1 LRRRSNR
8 QGFSLIEVLVATVIM
23 AVAVSALL
31 SNLSTSTANLIRTS
45 DLDRIQH
52 LAKRKM
58 DEALSAQNPPRL
70 VWLEGAFSVDEQ
82 RRPTAGWRLRYSPYE
97 GLVASGGESLERVEL
112 ESWYLSGTRRRSFY
126 IESYRR
132 VFGASN
138 GPGAPGPNGSPG
150 AGLQGAGLQ
159 GAGSQGAAPR

>member
-1 LRRRSNR
+1 MRPKTNRR
-8 QGFSLIEVLVATVIM
+8 GFSLIEVLVATVIM

-31 SNLSTSTANLIRTS
+31 ANLSTSTSNLIRTS

-58 DEALSAQNPPRL
+58 DEALSAQNPPRFI
-70 VWLEGAFSVDEQ
+70 WLEGAFSVDAE
-82 RRPTAGWRLRYSPYE
+82 RRATSGWRVRYSPYE
-97 GLVASGGESLERVEL
+97 GLINSGSESLERVEL
-112 ESWYLSGTRRRSFY
+112 ESWYLAGTKRRSFY

-138 GPGAPGPNGSPG
+138 APPPLGPNAFPG
-150 AGLQGAGLQ
+150 GP
-159 GAGSQGAAPR
+159 PR

>member
-1 LRRRSNR
+1 LRPKNNRTKQRR

-31 SNLSTSTANLIRTS
+31 ANLSTSTSNLIRTS

-58 DEALSAQNPPRL
+58 DEALSAQNQPRFI
-70 VWLEGAFSVDEQ
+70 WIEGAFSVDSE
-82 RRPTAGWRLRYSPYE
+82 RRPTSGWRVRYSPYE
-97 GLVASGGESLERVEL
+97 GLINGGGESLERVEL
-112 ESWYLSGTRRRSFY
+112 ESWYLAGTRRRSYFL
-126 IESYRR
+126 ESYRR

-138 GPGAPGPNGSPG
+138 SPGPQGPNGFPG
-150 AGLQGAGLQ
+150 AQ
-159 GAGSQGAAPR
+159 PR

>member
-1 LRRRSNR
+1 MRNR
-8 QGFSLIEVLVATVIM
+8 NKRTGFSLIEVLVATVIM

-58 DEALSAQNPPRL
+58 DEALSAQNVPRL
-70 VWLEGAFSVDEQ
+70 VWLEGAFTVDQ
-82 RRPTAGWRLRYSPYE
+82 NRRPTSGWRVRYSPYD
-97 GLVASGGESLERVEL
+97 GLVSVDNEVLERVEL
-112 ESWYLSGTRRRSFY
+112 ESWYLSGTRRRSFF

-132 VFGASN
+132 VFGAGGGLSGGPGFN
-138 GPGAPGPNGSPG
+138 GPAPIQGSF
-150 AGLQGAGLQ
+150 
-159 GAGSQGAAPR
+159 R

>member
-1 LRRRSNR
+1 
-8 QGFSLIEVLVATVIM
+8 M

-58 DEALSAQNPPRL
+58 DEALSAQNVPRF
-70 VWLEGAFSVDEQ
+70 VWLEGSFTVDQ
-82 RRPTAGWRLRYSPYE
+82 NRRPTSGWRVRYSPYD
-97 GLVASGGESLERVEL
+97 GLVSVDNEVLERVEL
-112 ESWYLSGTRRRSFY
+112 ESWYLSGTRRRSFF

-132 VFGASN
+132 VYGAGGGLSSGPAFN
-138 GPGAPGPNGSPG
+138 GPAPTQGSF
-150 AGLQGAGLQ
+150 
-159 GAGSQGAAPR
+159 R